1 MKKVRGRRRNG
12 LLSGM
17 NANRTL
23 LIKKIAVVAGAI
35 AASLSMVACQ
45 VPDASAK
52 DRRLVETYT
61 APAATKTGNYGT
73 ESFQTY
79 KVFTPA
85 GWSASDSRN
94 LVVFVHGGAWSFG
107 TEDEVESVVMDL
119 LAQGSVIVS
128 IQYELEVAAF
138 EQTADIVK
146 AVRWAQT
153 NAKSLGANAKRT
165 FLAGHSAG
173 AHLSLLTA
181 VAPANLRGGNFVQ
194 PIVGVFA
201 VAGPYGLNRADYDPT
216 ILSTKVQSIIAKV
229 NGCFVKCSQS
239 ELDRISPLSYID
251 RNDPAVYLVAG
262 DADVLAP
269 ASHALAVEAAYE
281 AVGQGDRA
289 WVDVVEGAQHQP
301 GYGANGTYVSAFL
314 SQAGTF

>member
-1 MKKVRGRRRNG
+1 MTASTTAHRPLV
-12 LLSGM
+12 
-17 NANRTL
+17 
-23 LIKKIAVVAGAI
+23 KKIAVALGAA

-45 VPDASAK
+45 VPDPTSA

-61 APAATKTGNYGT
+61 APAATLTGTYGT

-85 GWSASDSRN
+85 GWSASDSRT

-107 TEDEVESVVMDL
+107 SEDEVESVVMDL
-119 LAQGSVIVS
+119 LAQGSVVVS
-128 IQYELEVAAF
+128 IQYELSAPAF
-138 EQTADIVK
+138 DQTADIVA

-153 NAKSLGANAKRT
+153 NAKRLGANAKRT

-181 VAPANLRGGNFVQ
+181 VAPSNLRGGDFVQ

-201 VAGPYGLNRADYDPT
+201 VAGPYALNRADYDPAV
-216 ILSTKVQSIIAKV
+216 LDTKVHAIIAEV
-229 NGCFVKCSQS
+229 NNCVEKCTKRQ
-239 ELDRISPLSYID
+239 LDRISPVTYID
-251 RNDPAVYLVAG
+251 RNDPAVYMVAG
-262 DADVLAP
+262 DEDTLGPV
-269 ASHALAVEAAYE
+269 SHALAVEAAYT

-301 GYGANGTYVSAFL
+301 GYGANGTYITRFL
-314 SQAGTF
+314 AEAGTF